1 MFGSG
6 VPVCAVHFPTL
17 HELVQHEVNGLV
29 FNNATDLARQI
40 TRLLVEPV
48 GDATEAKK
56 NNTVALPELNALKQ
70 GASNIS
76 CWEDNWNEVLGERFV
91 IRLSGRDSV

>member
-29 FNNATDLARQI
+29 FHNAIELAGQI
-40 TRLLVEPV
+40 SRLLVEPV
-48 GDATEAKK
+48 GDVTEAMKK
-56 NNTVALPELNALKQ
+56 NNFTLP
-70 GASNIS
+70 
-76 CWEDNWNEVLGERFV
+76 
-91 IRLSGRDSV
+91 

>member
-29 FNNATDLARQI
+29 FDSATELAGQI
-40 TRLLVEPV
+40 TRLLVEPA
-48 GDATEAKK
+48 GDVAEAKK
-56 NNTVALPELNALKQ
+56 NSIVALPELNALKQ
-70 GASNIS
+70 AASNIS

-91 IRLSGRDSV
+91 SQWGERS

>member
-29 FNNATDLARQI
+29 FNNAAELAGQI
-40 TRLLVEPV
+40 TLLLVEPV
-48 GDATEAKK
+48 GNIAEAKK
-56 NNTVALPELNALKQ
+56 NNIALPELNTLKQ
-70 GASNIS
+70 GASNIA

-91 IRLSGRDSV
+91 SQWGEKCCT

>member
-29 FNNATDLARQI
+29 FRNATELAGQI
-40 TRLLVEPV
+40 SRLLVEPV
-48 GDATEAKK
+48 GDVAEAKK
-56 NNTVALPELNALKQ
+56 SSNVALPELNALKQ
-70 GASNIS
+70 GASNIT
-76 CWEDNWNEVLGERFV
+76 CWEDNWNKVLGERFV
-91 IRLSGRDSV
+91 SRWSDRDSV